1 MFACPERSRRA
12 RHLAAL
18 LALAVF
24 AAALTVYA
32 ATEEDLA
39 KVKVGMSKAE
49 VVQIMGKPNAEREEK
64 AEDLCRVLVYRNVG
78 RYRLVNIWLD
88 CKDTVRAID
97 RAG

>member
-1 MFACPERSRRA
+1 MFTRA
-12 RHLAAL
+12 NRVRHLAGL
-18 LALAVF
+18 LALLVLFAV
-24 AAALTVYA
+24 VVSA

-39 KVKVGMSKAE
+39 KVKIGMSKAE

-64 AEDLCRVLVYRNVG
+64 TEDLCRVLVYRNVG

-97 RAG
+97 RAR

>member
-1 MFACPERSRRA
+1 MRACPIRA
-12 RHLAAL
+12 CQLAGL
-18 LALAVF
+18 LPLAVLVLVAALAVS
-24 AAALTVYA
+24 A

-39 KVKVGMSKAE
+39 KVKIGMAKAE

-64 AEDLCRVLVYRNVG
+64 AEDLCRVLVYRDVG

-97 RAG
+97 RAR